1 MKTVLLR
8 QIWSTVES
16 TQAAMLLQ
24 LDDRGL
30 ASLLVDQVACDDR
43 NLTYSDIDT
52 LASYINDKLPLIR
65 DMAQSR
71 LINGAT

>member
-16 TQAAMLLQ
+16 TQAALLLQ

-30 ASLLVDQVACDDR
+30 ASLLVDRVACDDQ
-43 NLTYSDIDT
+43 NLSYSEKDT
-52 LASYINDKLPLIR
+52 LSDYVQAKLPLIR

-71 LINGAT
+71 LASGAI

>member
-8 QIWSTVES
+8 QIWATVEG

-24 LDDRGL
+24 LDDPGL
-30 ASLLVDQVACDDR
+30 ASLLVDRVSCDDR
-43 NLTYSDIDT
+43 NLSYSDIDT
-52 LASYINDKLPLIR
+52 LSSYIQAKLPLIR

-71 LINGAT
+71 LASGAI